1 VSESVS
7 REVRGPR
14 ALRVSEVLAGLRGL
28 IEERVGRLWICGEI
42 SNLHR
47 ARSGHVY
54 FTLVDGEGQLR
65 AALFRGS
72 ARGLLFDP
80 ENGME
85 VLAYGELTVYE
96 ARGELQLVVRQ
107 LEPRGD
113 GALRLAIEQL
123 RARLADEGLFA
134 AERKRALPELPARIG
149 VVTSPLA
156 AALRDVLEVS
166 GRRFPSVPILIS
178 PTRVQG
184 LGADEEIA
192 RAIERIG
199 GVPGVDVVLVVRG
212 GGSLEDLMAFNSERV
227 VRAIAAC
234 PVPVVAGVGHE
245 VDVTLADLAADLRA
259 PTPSAAAE
267 LVLPERAELAA
278 RIGALRARLARAIAR
293 SSARPRDRL
302 AHLAAV
308 VRAHAPDRRLEAAR
322 QRLAAAQRAL
332 ARAIAARLAERRGAF
347 ERRVEALRAQMPAAR
362 VGALAQRCASEHAR
376 LVAALARRIERAQ
389 QRLAQAAGRLD
400 SLSPLAVLQ
409 RGYAIARR
417 AQDGRVVRELA
428 DAPIGARLR
437 LRVARA
443 ELEVDVAAGRALPA
457 APLRA

>member
-1 VSESVS
+1 VSSAVWSEA
-7 REVRGPR
+7 RGPR

-28 IEERVGRLWICGEI
+28 LEERVGRLWISGEI

-54 FTLVDGEGQLR
+54 FTLTDGEGALR

-72 ARGLLFDP
+72 ARNLLFDP
-80 ENGME
+80 EDGMA

-123 RARLADEGLFA
+123 RLRLEAEGLFA

-199 GVPGVDVVLVVRG
+199 AVPGVDVVLVVRG
-212 GGSLEDLMAFNSERV
+212 GGSLEDLMAFNSESV
-227 VRAIAAC
+227 VRAIATC

-267 LVLPERAELAA
+267 QVLPDRAELAA
-278 RIGALRARLARAIAR
+278 RLASLRARLARAIAVR
-293 SSARPRDRL
+293 CARPRDRL
-302 AHLAAV
+302 THLAAV
-308 VRAHAPDRRLEAAR
+308 LRAHAPGRRLEAAR
-322 QRLAAAQRAL
+322 QRIAAAQRAL
-332 ARAIAARLAERRGAF
+332 TRAIATGIAVRRALWL
-347 ERRVEALRAQMPAAR
+347 RRVAALRGQLPAAR
-362 VGALAQRCASEHAR
+362 VASLAQRREAAR
-376 LVAALARRIERAQ
+376 VHLLAALERRIERAR
-389 QRLAQAAGRLD
+389 QRFGSAVGRLD
-400 SLSPLAVLQ
+400 SLSPLAVLE

-417 AQDGRVVRELA
+417 ASDGAVVRELA
-428 DAPIGARLR
+428 DAPLGSRLL
-437 LRVARA
+437 LRVAEA
-443 ELEVDVAAGRALPA
+443 ELDVEVAAGRALLP
-457 APLRA
+457 RG